1 MKLVSNLGSKKA
13 KMGFCDLHSRKL
25 KQRIPYGYYRRW
37 LEAESLKLG
46 TEIYPHIMKIVNN
59 VKEMLKVLGMKL
71 TGFFIGKAPPFG
83 DLYRLYHDS
92 K

>member
-1 MKLVSNLGSKKA
+1 MS
-13 KMGFCDLHSRKL
+13 FCDLHSRKL

-71 TGFFIGKAPPFG
+71 TGFLSEKHPLLGICIVFTTTVSNQNKSLSAFT
-83 DLYRLYHDS
+83 
-92 K
+92 

>member
-1 MKLVSNLGSKKA
+1 
-13 KMGFCDLHSRKL
+13 MGFCDLHSHKL
-25 KQRIPYGYYRRW
+25 KQQIPYGYYRRW